1 MRQRQGQSI
10 AACELSRWS
19 ISFQH
24 GCARWHVLA
33 TEGTENSVE
42 MAILPARYFSLTSQN
57 ILRGIAGALILAF
70 LLGTRADLMASPAAD
85 KSRISQDSQTVAT
98 QKRIGRIEGI
108 VQTADGQSIAGSVV
122 TLQQAEAKGQA
133 QAAEQQI
140 AGTKDGRFSFDDL
153 PLGTY
158 TLRVEAPGFQPA
170 TREVKL
176 AEGAGSATLQI
187 TLQIL
192 PVNETV
198 VVSETRTA
206 EQLGDL
212 PAEVTVLSG
221 KDLSRTTALT
231 LDDFLKQVPSFS
243 LFRRSS
249 SLVSH
254 PTTQG
259 VSLRGIGASGVSR
272 TLVLL
277 DGVPFNDPV
286 GSWVSWSKIP
296 LLQVE
301 KVEVDEGGVS
311 ALYGS
316 SAMAGVIDVTTR
328 RPSTALFDAEGLW
341 GTRGTADLDLFAGDR
356 RGPISYSLGAS
367 LFRTDGFNLTPVAF
381 RGPVDVNSNSQHE
394 TLDGRVDAQVTKS
407 TLIFLGGRYFNEV
420 RDNGTPLQTNGT
432 REGFLQTGL
441 RSRTK
446 DGSDWQA
453 NFYSFDQRFRSSF
466 SSVAL
471 DRQTETLSL
480 LQTEPSYGYGG
491 NGQWS
496 RPLPGSQVLVVGGDG
511 RWIYARDHE
520 DAFSGLTTRDRSIP
534 GEQQLAG
541 AFFQDFWSPW
551 WRVNVIAGAR
561 VDYWR
566 NYGASRT
573 ETVLPANTTTVML
586 FPDVSKTTVTS
597 RAGLVFR
604 ATRSFSVRGAFY
616 QGFRAPTLDEL
627 YRSFRVGNVLTN
639 ANPNLGPEHV
649 NGYEFGLNQQVTARF
664 FWRATVFADR
674 LDNPVSN
681 VTISTTPTLITQQRE
696 NLGYA
701 NVKGAEAEAYF
712 RLEQRWSLQAKYLF
726 NQSVVGSFAANPAIV
741 GNLLPQVPKHRTTAG
756 ILYAHPKWVDA
767 SVEGRYE
774 SYRFDDSLNQRKLGS
789 YFVLN
794 LEVSRGFGERW
805 QGFLNLEN
813 ALNREYFVQTTPVP
827 QIGTPIL
834 FSGGVRYHWSKNR

>member
-1 MRQRQGQSI
+1 LRGNRALPRI
-10 AACELSRWS
+10 AAVSS
-19 ISFQH
+19 IVFFAGLH
-24 GCARWHVLA
+24 VPGAICAHRRFEVLQTIHLA
-33 TEGTENSVE
+33 E
-42 MAILPARYFSLTSQN
+42 A
-57 ILRGIAGALILAF
+57 GIAQEQPAEANQKKTNRIDGA
-70 LLGTRADLMASPAAD
+70 
-85 KSRISQDSQTVAT
+85 
-98 QKRIGRIEGI
+98 
-108 VQTADGQSIAGSVV
+108 VQTADGRTIAGV
-122 TLQQAEAKGQA
+122 TLTLRSAEAREAQSLERQA
-133 QAAEQQI
+133 T
-140 AGTKDGRFSFDDL
+140 GTQEGKFTFSDL
-153 PLGTY
+153 PAGKY
-158 TLRVEAPGFQPA
+158 TLRAEAPGFQPV
-170 TREVKL
+170 TKEVIL
-176 AEGAGSATLQI
+176 SEGARIESLQI

-212 PAEVTVLSG
+212 PAQVTVLSE
-221 KDLSRTTALT
+221 KDISQTAALT
-231 LDDFLKQVPSFS
+231 IDDFLKQVPSFS

-286 GSWVSWSKIP
+286 GSWVYWSKIP
-296 LLQVE
+296 LLGIDTL
-301 KVEVDEGGVS
+301 EVDEGGVS

-328 RPSTALFDAEGLW
+328 RPSAALFDLAGLW

-356 RGPISYSLGAS
+356 RGPVTYSVGGD
-367 LFRTDGFNLTPVAF
+367 LFRTDGFNLTPEAF
-381 RGPVDVNSNSQHE
+381 RGPVDVNASSQHE
-394 TLDGRVDAQVTKS
+394 TANGRVDAEVSKN
-407 TLIFLGGRYFNEV
+407 TLIFLSGRYFNEV
-420 RDNGTPLQTNGT
+420 RDNGTRLQTNGT
-432 REGFLQTGL
+432 REGFLQAGL
-441 RSRTK
+441 RSHTK
-446 DGSDWQA
+446 DGSDWQG
-453 NFYSFDQRFRSSF
+453 NFYSFDQRFRSTF
-466 SSVAL
+466 SSIAL
-471 DRQTETLSL
+471 DRQTETLTL
-480 LQTEPSYGYGG
+480 LQNEPSYGYGG

-496 RPLPGSQVLVVGGDG
+496 HALPGSQVLMVGGDE

-520 DAFSGLTTRDRSIP
+520 NAFSGTSTRDRRIP
-534 GEQQLAG
+534 GEQAFG
-541 AFFQDFWSPW
+541 GGFFQDFWSPW
-551 WRVNVIAGAR
+551 WRLNVIAGAR

-566 NYGASRT
+566 NYAASRT
-573 ETVLPANTTTVML
+573 ETVLPANTTTVTV

-604 ATRSFSVRGAFY
+604 MTQGFSVRGAFY

-649 NGYEFGLNQQVTARF
+649 NGYEFGVNQQVTTRM
-664 FWRATVFADR
+664 FWRATLFADR

-681 VTISTTPTLITQQRE
+681 VTVSAIPTLITQQRQ

-701 NVKGAEAEAYF
+701 NVKGAEGEISY
-712 RLEQRWSLQAKYLF
+712 RLEQRWSLEARYAF
-726 NQSVVGSFAANPAIV
+726 NQSVVGNFAANPAIV
-741 GNLLPQVPKHRTTAG
+741 GNLLPQVPRHRASAR
-756 ILYAHPKWVDA
+756 ILYSHPKWADA
-767 SVEGRYE
+767 SVDGRYE

-794 LEVSRGFGERW
+794 LELSRALGERW
-805 QGFLNLEN
+805 RGFLNLEN
-813 ALNREYFVQTTPVP
+813 ALNREYFVQTTAVP

-834 FSGGVRYHWSKNR
+834 FSGGVRYHWSKAR

>member
-1 MRQRQGQSI
+1 MR
-10 AACELSRWS
+10 
-19 ISFQH
+19 
-24 GCARWHVLA
+24 
-33 TEGTENSVE
+33 
-42 MAILPARYFSLTSQN
+42 SQN
-57 ILRGIAGALILAF
+57 ILRGIPGLLVLAF
-70 LLGTRADLMASPAAD
+70 LLGMHVDLMASLAAH
-85 KSRISQDSQTVAT
+85 KSWISQDSQA
-98 QKRIGRIEGI
+98 QASKKRVGRIEGI
-108 VQTADGQSIAGSVV
+108 VQTTDRQSIGGPVV
-122 TLQQAEAKGQA
+122 TLQFVEAKGQA
-133 QAAEQQI
+133 QAAELRTM
-140 AGTKDGRFSFDDL
+140 GTKDGRFSFEDL
-153 PLGTY
+153 VPGKY
-158 TLRVEAPGFQPA
+158 TLRVEAPGFQLV
-170 TREVKL
+170 TREVTL
-176 AEGAGSATLQI
+176 NQEAETAALQVTLQV
-187 TLQIL
+187 L

-198 VVSETRTA
+198 VVSETRTP

-212 PAEVTVLSG
+212 PAEVTVLSA
-221 KDLSRTTALT
+221 KDVSRTSALT
-231 LDDFLKQVPSFS
+231 LDDLLKQVPSFS

-286 GSWVSWSKIP
+286 GSWVYWSKIP

-328 RPSTALFDAEGLW
+328 RPTTTLFDVEGLW
-341 GTRGTADLDLFAGDR
+341 GTRGTADLDLFTGDR
-356 RGPISYSLGAS
+356 RGAISYSLGAS
-367 LFRTDGFNLTPVAF
+367 LFRTDGFTLTPAAF
-381 RGPVDVNSNSQHE
+381 RGPVDVNANSQHE
-394 TLDGRVDAQVTKS
+394 TLDGRVDVQVTKS
-407 TLIFLGGRYFNEV
+407 TLIFLAGRYFNEV
-420 RDNGTPLQTNGT
+420 RDNGTRLQTNGT
-432 REGFLQTGL
+432 REGFLQAGL

-446 DGSDWQA
+446 DGGDWLA

-466 SSVAL
+466 SSIAP

-496 RPLPGSQVLVVGGDG
+496 RPLPGSQVLAVGGDG

-520 DAFSGLTTRDRSIP
+520 DAFSALTTRDRSIP
-534 GEQQLAG
+534 GEQGLAG

-573 ETVLPANTTTVML
+573 ETVLPANTTMVTV

-604 ATRSFSVRGAFY
+604 ATRGFSVRGAFY

-701 NVKGAEAEAYF
+701 NVKGAEAEVYF

-741 GNLLPQVPKHRTTAG
+741 GNLLPQVPKHRTSAG
-756 ILYAHPKWVDA
+756 IVYSHPKWADA

-774 SYRFDDSLNQRKLGS
+774 SCRFDDSQNQRKLGS

-805 QGFLNLEN
+805 RGFLNLEN

-834 FSGGVRYHWSKNR
+834 FSGGVRYQWSKTR

>member
-1 MRQRQGQSI
+1 M
-10 AACELSRWS
+10 
-19 ISFQH
+19 
-24 GCARWHVLA
+24 
-33 TEGTENSVE
+33 
-42 MAILPARYFSLTSQN
+42 
-57 ILRGIAGALILAF
+57 
-70 LLGTRADLMASPAAD
+70 
-85 KSRISQDSQTVAT
+85 
-98 QKRIGRIEGI
+98 
-108 VQTADGQSIAGSVV
+108 
-122 TLQQAEAKGQA
+122 TLQRAEAKGQA
-133 QAAEQQI
+133 QAGEQQI

-153 PLGTY
+153 SLGTY
-158 TLRVEAPGFQPA
+158 TLSVEAPGFQPA
-170 TREVKL
+170 TREVTL
-176 AEGAGSATLQI
+176 AEDAWTATLQF

-198 VVSETRTA
+198 VVSETRTP

-212 PAEVTVLSG
+212 PAEVTVLSA
-221 KDLSRTTALT
+221 KELSRTSALT

-259 VSLRGIGASGVSR
+259 VSLRGVGASGVSR

-286 GSWVSWSKIP
+286 GSWVYWSKIP
-296 LLQVE
+296 LLQVD
-301 KVEVDEGGVS
+301 KIEVDEGGVS

-328 RPSTALFDAEGLW
+328 RPSTALFDVEGFW
-341 GTRGTADLDLFAGDR
+341 GTRGTADLDLFTGDR
-356 RGPISYSLGAS
+356 RGAISYSVGAS
-367 LFRTDGFNLTPVAF
+367 LFRTDGYNLTPVAF
-381 RGPVDVNSNSQHE
+381 RGPVDVNANSQHE
-394 TLDGRVDAQVTKS
+394 TLDGRVDAQMTKG

-420 RDNGTPLQTNGT
+420 RDNGTRLQTNGT
-432 REGFLQTGL
+432 REGFLQAGL

-466 SSVAL
+466 SSIAL
-471 DRQTETLSL
+471 NRQTETLSL

-491 NGQWS
+491 NAQWS
-496 RPLPGSQVLVVGGDG
+496 HPLPGLQVLMVGGDG

-534 GEQQLAG
+534 GAQGLAG
-541 AFFQDFWSPW
+541 TFFQDLWSPW

-573 ETVLPANTTTVML
+573 ETVLPASTTTVTV

-604 ATRSFSVRGAFY
+604 ATRSFSLRGAFY

-649 NGYEFGLNQQVTARF
+649 NGYEFGVNQQVTARF
-664 FWRATVFADR
+664 FWRAAVFADR

-681 VTISTTPTLITQQRE
+681 VTISTTPALITQQRQ

-701 NVKGAEAEAYF
+701 NVKGAEAEAYY

-741 GNLLPQVPKHRTTAG
+741 GNLLPQVPKHRTSAG
-756 ILYAHPKWVDA
+756 ILYSHPKWVDG

-789 YFVLN
+789 YFALN
-794 LEVSRGFGERW
+794 LEASRGFGERW
-805 QGFLNLEN
+805 RGFLNLEN

-834 FSGGVRYHWSKNR
+834 FSGGVRYQWSKTR

>member
-1 MRQRQGQSI
+1 MTQRQGQSI
-10 AACELSRWS
+10 PGCELPRWS

-33 TEGTENSVE
+33 AEGTGNSVE
-42 MAILPARYFSLTSQN
+42 MAILPARCFSLTSQN
-57 ILRGIAGALILAF
+57 ILRGIAGALILVF
-70 LLGTRADLMASPAAD
+70 LLGTRVDLMASPTAD
-85 KSRISQDSQTVAT
+85 KSRVSQDSQAEAG
-98 QKRIGRIEGI
+98 QKRVGRIEGI
-108 VQTADGQSIAGSVV
+108 VQTTDGQSIASAAV
-122 TLQQAEAKGQA
+122 TLQRAEAKGQA
-133 QAAEQQI
+133 QAAEQQV

-153 PLGTY
+153 SLGTY
-158 TLRVEAPGFQPA
+158 TLRMEAPGFQPV
-170 TREVKL
+170 TREVTL
-176 AEGAGSATLQI
+176 AEGAGVATLQI

-198 VVSETRTA
+198 VVSETRTP

-212 PAEVTVLSG
+212 PAQVTVLLA
-221 KDLSRTTALT
+221 KDVSRTSALT

-286 GSWVSWSKIP
+286 GSWVYWSKIP

-328 RPSTALFDAEGLW
+328 RPSTAFFDMEGLW
-341 GTRGTADLDLFAGDR
+341 GTRGTADLDLFTGDR
-356 RGPISYSLGAS
+356 RGAISYRLGAS

-381 RGPVDVNSNSQHE
+381 RGPVDVNANSQHE
-394 TLDGRVDAQVTKS
+394 TLDGRVDAQVTKG
-407 TLIFLGGRYFNEV
+407 TLIFLSGRYFNEV
-420 RDNGTPLQTNGT
+420 RDNGTRLQTNGT
-432 REGFLQTGL
+432 REGFLQAGL
-441 RSRTK
+441 QSHTK
-446 DGSDWQA
+446 DGSDWQG

-466 SSVAL
+466 SSIAP
-471 DRQTETLSL
+471 DRQSETLTL
-480 LQTEPSYGYGG
+480 LQGEPSYGYGG

-496 RPLPGSQVLVVGGDG
+496 RPLPGSQVLMVGGDG

-520 DAFSGLTTRDRSIP
+520 NAFAGTTTRDRRIP
-534 GEQQLAG
+534 GEQTFG
-541 AFFQDFWSPW
+541 GGFFQDFWSPW
-551 WRVNVIAGAR
+551 WRLNVIAGAR

-573 ETVLPANTTTVML
+573 ETVLPANSTTVTV

-597 RAGLVFR
+597 RAGLVYRLTR
-604 ATRSFSVRGAFY
+604 ALSVRGAFY

-627 YRSFRVGNVLTN
+627 YRSFRVGNVVTN
-639 ANPNLGPEHV
+639 ANPDLGPEHV
-649 NGYEFGLNQQVTARF
+649 NGYEFGVNQQVTSRI
-664 FWRATVFADR
+664 FWRATLFADR

-681 VTISTTPTLITQQRE
+681 VTISATPALITQQRE

-701 NVKGAEAEAYF
+701 NVKGAEGEISY
-712 RLEQRWSLQAKYLF
+712 RLEQRWGLDARYLF
-726 NQSVVGSFAANPAIV
+726 NQSVVGSFAANPVIV
-741 GNLLPQVPKHRTTAG
+741 GNLLPQVPKHRTSAR
-756 ILYAHPKWVDA
+756 IFYSHPKWADA
-767 SVEGRYE
+767 SIEGRYE
-774 SYRFDDSLNQRKLGS
+774 SYRFDDTLNQRKLGS

-805 QGFLNLEN
+805 RGFLNLEN

-834 FSGGVRYHWSKNR
+834 FSGGVRYHWSKNQ